1 MDFKVIL
8 GIAGVHYRENA
19 RAKRIGGQFEVLVL
33 LALFAVFVQL
43 LMFYSGSDV
52 DTSWVSTIIWF
63 VFAAEL
69 GVNLFNVNDR
79 WRYLRQNWMNVV
91 IVLLAFPWINWGSDW
106 AVIVRSLRLVLFLRF
121 FAHFYKDVSAIL
133 KRHKLGQILI
143 GAAFLI
149 VASGGLFA
157 YLEERDLVDG
167 IWYAI
172 VTVTT
177 VGYGDVVPMSE
188 NGRIFGTFLILFGV
202 VLFSLV
208 TANIS
213 AFLIGSGQ
221 KQQEKDIL
229 NYVRKMEERLELQT
243 VENQEQVEK
252 IIKHMTKEIQALK
265 SQLQEAE
272 IKCSDE
278 EKSK

>member
-1 MDFKVIL
+1 MDYKAIL

-19 RAKRIGGQFEVLVL
+19 KARRVGAQFEVLVL
-33 LALFAVFVQL
+33 LALFAVFIQL
-43 LMFYSGSDV
+43 LMFYSGSDI
-52 DTSWVSTIIWF
+52 DTSWISTIIWV
-63 VFAAEL
+63 VFASEL
-69 GVNLFNVNDR
+69 SVNLYLVDNR
-79 WRYLRQNWMNVV
+79 IRYLRQNWMNVL
-91 IVLLAFPWINWGSDW
+91 IVLMAFPWIKWGSDW

-121 FAHFYKDVSAIL
+121 FAHFYKDVVTIL
-133 KRHKLGQILI
+133 SRHKLGQILI

-149 VASGGLFA
+149 VGAGGVFA

-177 VGYGDVVPMSE
+177 VGYGDVVPETE
-188 NGRIFGTFLILFGV
+188 NGRLFGTFLILVGV

-221 KQQEKDIL
+221 RKQEKQIL
-229 NYVRKMEERLELQT
+229 NYVRLMEKRLEKQSLD
-243 VENQEQVEK
+243 NQDQVEK
-252 IIKHMTKEIQALK
+252 IITHMSKEIHDLK
-265 SQLQEAE
+265 SQL
-272 IKCSDE
+272 DE
-278 EKSK
+278 TRSK